1 MVESFP
7 SFSPLIHVH
16 HTCTC
21 LLVHVVF
28 ATKDRKPYITADLAA
43 RLFSYLGG
51 IARQVD
57 ATAIRVNGPADHV
70 HLLLSIPATTC
81 LADLVRTLKAN
92 SSRWVHEEFP
102 SRQNFAWQSGY
113 AAFTVSNSQAPK
125 VKRYIESQLEHHRKT
140 DFRDE
145 FAIFLAKHEI
155 EYDAEEFWR

>member
-1 MVESFP
+1 
-7 SFSPLIHVH
+7 VH

-21 LLVHVVF
+21 LLVHAIF
-28 ATKDRKPYITADLAA
+28 STKDRKPHITADLAT
-43 RLFSYLGG
+43 RLFPYLGG
-51 IARQVD
+51 IAREVN

-70 HLLLSIPATTC
+70 HLLLSIPATVS

-102 SRQNFAWQSGY
+102 QYKNFAWQSGY
-113 AAFTVSNSQAPK
+113 AAFTVSNSQAAK

-145 FAIFLAKHEI
+145 FALFLAKHDI
-155 EYDAEEFWR
+155 EYNVEEFWQ